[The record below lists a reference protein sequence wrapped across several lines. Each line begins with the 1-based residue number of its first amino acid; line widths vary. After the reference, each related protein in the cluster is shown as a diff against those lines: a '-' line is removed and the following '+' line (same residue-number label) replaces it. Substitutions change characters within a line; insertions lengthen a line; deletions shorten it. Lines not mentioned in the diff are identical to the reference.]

1 MKLPVPFI
9 QLPLLFDAPALA
21 AEIAAFDQS
30 LWCPHPSGMPGNSA
44 LPLAAV
50 GGDPAR
56 GDELEGP
63 MRPTPALQRS
73 PYLQQVLGSLGTV
86 LGRIRLM
93 RLSGRAEVEEHVDLD
108 YYWNERVR
116 VHVPIVTQPTVRFSC
131 GDAQINM
138 AEGEC
143 WIFDTW
149 RMHHVLNDADRPR
162 VHLVVDTIGGPLFWD
177 LVNAGRPHTM
187 PKEGWS
193 TRAVA
198 PQTIAPQAN
207 VPASLAFESVNSQSP
222 MSYWE
227 LRGHIHFLLGEA
239 EPHPR
244 LQEVAHLCG
253 LFVQRWQALWF
264 RYGSDEVGL
273 PEYRNLLAGFFGRI
287 GPLAGE
293 VPLRNGVDFGAAVR
307 GLLGRA
313 VRRPGAAAVSE
324 EASRSAPR
332 TSAVAGSVARG

>member
-9 QLPLLFDAPALA
+9 QLPLSFDAQALA
-21 AEIAAFDQS
+21 AEIAAFDES
-30 LWCPHPSGMPGNSA
+30 LWRPHPTGMAGNSA

-50 GGDPAR
+50 DGDPAR
-56 GDELEGP
+56 GDSLEGP

-73 PYLQQVLGSLGTV
+73 PYLRQVLGSLGAV

-131 GDAQINM
+131 GGTQINM

-149 RMHHVLNDADRPR
+149 RMHHVLNDADRAR
-162 VHLVVDTIGGPLFWD
+162 VHLVVDSIGGPPFWD

-187 PKEGWS
+187 PKGNWS
-193 TRAVA
+193 PRRVA
-198 PQTIAPQAN
+198 PQAGAPEP
-207 VPASLAFESVNSQSP
+207 VLAFESVNSQSP

-227 LRGHIHFLLGEA
+227 LRDHVTFLLGEA

-244 LQEVAHLCG
+244 LQEAAQLAG
-253 LFVQRWQALWF
+253 LFVRHWQALWF
-264 RYGSDEVGL
+264 RHGADEAGL
-273 PEYRNLLAGFFGRI
+273 REYRDLLAGFFARI
-287 GPLAGE
+287 GPAASE
-293 VPLRNGVDFGAAVR
+293 VPLRNGVDLGAALR

-313 VRRPGAAAVSE
+313 VRRPDAAPASE
-324 EASRSAPR
+324 ETSRGAPR
-332 TSAVAGSVARG
+332 AARA

>member
-9 QLPLLFDAPALA
+9 QLPLLFDAKTLA
-21 AEIAAFDQS
+21 AEIAAFDES
-30 LWCPHPSGMPGNSA
+30 LWRPHPSAMPGNSA

-50 GGDPAR
+50 DGDPAR
-56 GDELEGP
+56 GDALEGP
-63 MRPTPALQRS
+63 MRPTPALERS
-73 PYLQQVLGSLGTV
+73 PYLRQVLANLGVV

-93 RLSGRAEVEEHVDLD
+93 RLSGRAEVEQHVDLD

-131 GDAQINM
+131 GDAHVNM

-149 RMHHVLNDADRPR
+149 RMHHVLNDADRSR
-162 VHLVVDTIGGPLFWD
+162 VHLVVDSVGGPLFWD

-187 PKEGWS
+187 PKDGWS
-193 TRAVA
+193 PRLVV
-198 PQTIAPQAN
+198 PQAD
-207 VPASLAFESVNSQSP
+207 ASAPPLAFESVNSQSP

-227 LRGHIHFLLGEA
+227 LRSHVGFLLGEA

-244 LQEVAHLCG
+244 LPEVAQLSG
-253 LFVQRWQALWF
+253 LLVRHWQGLWF
-264 RYGSDEVGL
+264 RYGDDEAGL
-273 PEYRNLLAGFFGRI
+273 QEYRDLLAGFFGRI
-287 GPLAGE
+287 GPIAGE
-293 VPLRNGVDFGAAVR
+293 VPLRNGVDFGAAAR

-313 VRRPGAAAVSE
+313 VRRPGAVAVSE
-324 EASRSAPR
+324 EASRATPR
-332 TSAVAGSVARG
+332 FARG

>member
-9 QLPLLFDAPALA
+9 QLPLSFDAPALA
-21 AEIAAFDQS
+21 AEIAAFDES
-30 LWCPHPSGMPGNSA
+30 LWRPHPSGMPGNSA

-50 GGDPAR
+50 DGDPAR
-56 GDELEGP
+56 GDALEGP
-63 MRPTPALQRS
+63 MRPTPALERS
-73 PYLQQVLGSLGTV
+73 PYLRQVLGNLGAV

-149 RMHHVLNDADRPR
+149 RMHHVLNDADRAR
-162 VHLVVDTIGGPLFWD
+162 VHLVVDTVGGPLFWD

-187 PKEGWS
+187 PRQGWS
-193 TRAVA
+193 PRFVA
-198 PQTIAPQAN
+198 PQAAAP
-207 VPASLAFESVNSQSP
+207 VLAFETVNSQSP

-227 LRGHIHFLLGEA
+227 LRSHITFLLGEA

-244 LQEVAHLCG
+244 LQEVANLAG
-253 LFVQRWQALWF
+253 LFVRHWQGLWF
-264 RYGSDEVGL
+264 RYGADEAGL
-273 PEYRNLLAGFFGRI
+273 QEYRDLLAGFFARI
-287 GPLAGE
+287 GPAAGE
-293 VPLRNGVDFGAAVR
+293 VPLRNGVDLGAAVR

-313 VRRPGAAAVSE
+313 VRRPDAASATE
-324 EASRSAPR
+324 ETSRSAPR
-332 TSAVAGSVARG
+332 TAAERA